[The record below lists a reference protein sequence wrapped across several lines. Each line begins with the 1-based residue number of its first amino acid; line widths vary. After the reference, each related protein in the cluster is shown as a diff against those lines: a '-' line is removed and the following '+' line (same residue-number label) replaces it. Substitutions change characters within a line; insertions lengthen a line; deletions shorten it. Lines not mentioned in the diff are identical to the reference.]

1 MIPEQTYSR
10 PGALP
15 KEPTDAPPGSEQK
28 IRVMIERAARREQL
42 FHPLDGLGRRAWL
55 SPEERRWPLPTCEPL
70 DPELLALAEEES
82 DDEDDAFPLP
92 AAEQNETDPSSF
104 SFSA

>member
-1 MIPEQTYSR
+1 MLIEQTYSR

-42 FHPLDGLGRRAWL
+42 FHPLDGLGCRAGL
-55 SPEERRWPLPTCEPL
+55 RPEERRWPLPICEPV
-70 DPELLALAEEES
+70 DPELLTLVAEEAAD
-82 DDEDDAFPLP
+82 DDEALPVAGASQDHSDA
-92 AAEQNETDPSSF
+92 SSL

>member
-1 MIPEQTYSR
+1 MVPESTYCR

-28 IRVMIERAARREQL
+28 ILVMIERAARREQL
-42 FHPLDGLGRRAWL
+42 FHPLDNLGRRSRL
-55 SPEERRWPLPTCEPL
+55 SPEVRRWPLPTCEPL
-70 DPELLALAEEES
+70 DLEMLDQAEEDLE
-82 DDEDDAFPLP
+82 DDEAFPL
-92 AAEQNETDPSSF
+92 AQTENEEADPSSM

>member
-1 MIPEQTYSR
+1 MLPEQTYFR

-42 FHPLDGLGRRAWL
+42 FHPLDGMSRRGRL
-55 SPEERRWPLPTCEPL
+55 PPEERRWPLPICEPL
-70 DPELLALAEEES
+70 DPELLALVAEEAED
-82 DDEDDAFPLP
+82 DDEALSLP
-92 AAEQNETDPSSF
+92 AAEQDQPDPSSM

>member
-42 FHPLDGLGRRAWL
+42 FHPLDGLSRRARL
-55 SPEERRWPLPTCEPL
+55 RPEDRRWPLPTCEPD
-70 DPELLALAEEES
+70 DPELLALAEEEARD
-82 DDEDDAFPLP
+82 DDEALPLAG
-92 AAEQNETDPSSF
+92 AAQDEPDPSSL

>member
-1 MIPEQTYSR
+1 MLPEQTYAR

-28 IRVMIERAARREQL
+28 IRVMIERAERREAL
-42 FHPLDGLGRRAWL
+42 FHPLDGMSRRACL
-55 SPEERRWPLPTCEPL
+55 PPEERRWPLPTCEPL
-70 DPELLALAEEES
+70 DPDLLALVAEEAED
-82 DDEDDAFPLP
+82 DDEPLAVP
-92 AAEQNETDPSSF
+92 GPEQKPPGPPSL